1 MPFGNDLTRHL
12 NLGYLPSV
20 GNGMT
25 SETGGTGLDSLLSV
39 AAGFMA
45 ARTLLAAVEL
55 GVFTVLGDGARSGAR
70 IAAEAGLHA
79 RATPDFLD
87 ALVAMKLLVRDGD
100 AYRNSPDA
108 DLYLDRGKPTYA
120 GGVLERMGGHDYP
133 VWGSLTEALRSGEP
147 QVASPAGEGRDYQDG
162 RAWALAPVVD
172 ELIARLD
179 WSRVETVVEVGG
191 AGLLTVRLAQTYP
204 GISGGVVHAAPE
216 YAENVERL
224 FLTDQLV
231 TYDDLPPA
239 DVYVLSEVPARLD
252 PAARDAL
259 LARAHAFL
267 PPGGMLVVQD
277 RMVDDGRRRHTAAL
291 LSSLGLLLETPAG
304 RQSTTAEARAW
315 LTGAGFRDVATED
328 LGHGWSAVVGR
339 R

>member
-1 MPFGNDLTRHL
+1 
-12 NLGYLPSV
+12 
-20 GNGMT
+20 MT
-25 SETGGTGLDSLLSV
+25 SETGETGLDSLLSV

-87 ALVAMKLLVRDGD
+87 ALVALKLLVRDGD
-100 AYRNSPDA
+100 AYRNSADA

-133 VWGSLTEALRSGEP
+133 MWGSLTGALRSGEP
-147 QVASPAGEGRDYQDG
+147 QVATPVASSPASSPAGAGRDYQDG
-162 RAWALAPVVD
+162 RAWALAPVVE
-172 ELIARLD
+172 ELIARVD
-179 WSRVETVVEVGG
+179 WSGVETVVEVGG
-191 AGLLTVRLAQTYP
+191 AGLLTVRLAQAYP
-204 GISGGVVHAAPE
+204 GISGGVVHATPE

-239 DVYVLSEVPARLD
+239 DVYVLSEVLARLD
-252 PAARDAL
+252 PAARDAM
-259 LARAHAFL
+259 LARAHASL

-277 RMVDDGRRRHTAAL
+277 RMVDDGRRRNTAAL

-304 RQSTTAEARAW
+304 RQSTTAEAGAW
-315 LTGAGFRDVATED
+315 LAAAGFRDVATEE